1 MNEQELRNKIA
12 QEVADKM
19 DYMNTCLNERNI
31 ILGIITG
38 KREHNHSLCNECRIE
53 CSVHNETKAK
63 QDTHLQRHTMHA
75 IISSERGDIICRQRA

>member
-53 CSVHNETKAK
+53 CSVHNETKVHK
-63 QDTHLQRHTMHA
+63 GN
-75 IISSERGDIICRQRA
+75 I

>member
-19 DYMNTCLNERNI
+19 VYMNTCLNERNI

-38 KREHNHSLCNECRIE
+38 KREHNHSLCDECHIE
-53 CSVHNETKAK
+53 CSVHNVTNTK
-63 QDTHLQRHTMHA
+63 QG
-75 IISSERGDIICRQRA
+75 E